1 MNLEIEVKNNAEIVT
16 NVQSVSAYYINE
28 LQKYKGCVASIE
40 TLKEDKKKC
49 ADINKLKKFVSEQ
62 RIAFDKAV
70 NAQPDVLAVHNALK
84 AIEDECDAVRN
95 PYWETCKTIEDASK
109 PAEQKFAVELFF
121 CDMTAKQLESLKKK
135 LAKDGIEFA
144 IKSMVAK

>member
-1 MNLEIEVKNNAEIVT
+1 MNLEIEVKSNAAIAT
-16 NVQSVSAYYINE
+16 NVQKVSAYYIKE
-28 LQKYKGCVASIE
+28 LQKYRGCVASVE
-40 TLKEDKKKC
+40 TLKDDKKKC
-49 ADINKLKKFVSEQ
+49 ADINNLKKFVSEQ

-84 AIEDECDAVRN
+84 DIENECDAVRN
-95 PYWETCKTIEDASK
+95 PYLATCKAIEDAAK

-121 CDMTAKQLESLKKK
+121 CDITAKQLESLKKK

-144 IKSMVAK
+144 VKSMVAK

>member
-1 MNLEIEVKNNAEIVT
+1 MNLEIEVKSNAAIAT
-16 NVQSVSAYYINE
+16 NVQAVAEHYITE
-28 LQKYKGCVASIE
+28 LQKYKGCVASVE
-40 TLKEDKKKC
+40 TLKDDKKKC

-84 AIEDECDAVRN
+84 SIEDECDAVRD
-95 PYWETCKTIEDASK
+95 PYWETCKAIEDANK

-135 LAKDGIEFA
+135 LAKDGIEFVV
-144 IKSMVAK
+144 KSMVLK

>member
-28 LQKYKGCVASIE
+28 LQKYKGCVASVK

-84 AIEDECDAVRN
+84 AIEDECDAVRS
-95 PYWETCKTIEDASK
+95 PYWETCKAIEDASK

-144 IKSMVAK
+144 VKSMVAK

>member
-28 LQKYKGCVASIE
+28 LQKYKGCVASVE
-40 TLKEDKKKC
+40 TLKEDKRKC

-84 AIEDECDAVRN
+84 AIEDECDAVRS
-95 PYWETCKTIEDASK
+95 PYWETCKAIEDASK

-121 CDMTAKQLESLKKK
+121 CDMTAKQLESLEKK